1 MRAPPLRTQITALVN
16 HWRPIVGLET
26 WTFDLYF
33 GEKKLLGYC
42 KADGRY
48 EAAKIGFNLTRI
60 RRELRTPVAVEELV
74 VHELSHA
81 LDWRANETQV
91 TRIARALLRA
101 AGRNPSVVCSCG

>member
-1 MRAPPLRTQITALVN
+1 MRRPPLQRQIELLVA
-16 HWRPIVGLET
+16 HWRPITGLET
-26 WTFDLYF
+26 WMFELHFD
-33 GEKKLLGYC
+33 EKVLLGYC

-60 RRELRTPVAVEELV
+60 RRELRTPEAVEELV
-74 VHELSHA
+74 VHEMAHA

-101 AGRNPSVVCSCG
+101 AGRNPSIVCSCG